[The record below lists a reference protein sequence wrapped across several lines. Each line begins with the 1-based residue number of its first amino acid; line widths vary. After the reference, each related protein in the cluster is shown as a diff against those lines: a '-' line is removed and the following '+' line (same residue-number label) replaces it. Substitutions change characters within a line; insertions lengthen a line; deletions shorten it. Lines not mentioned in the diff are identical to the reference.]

1 MKLSIAIIDDEIHA
15 IETLRYDLAEN
26 HSDETEI
33 LFSTT
38 HPVEGAKRIRSE
50 KPDLLFLD
58 VDMPGLSGLELIQL
72 IDDLPTRVVFTTAH
86 MEYAIK
92 AVETIA
98 SGYLL
103 KPVQTMDLQRIIE
116 KIKSEKELVL
126 LDQPLSGKIAVPDF
140 DGVELVSVDSI
151 IYCKSDSNYCEL
163 KLMDSRKIT
172 ASKTLGYFEGMLPS
186 GQFIRIHKSYMINVH
201 QIKKYLKRNGGE
213 LVMSNN
219 DVLPV
224 SRNCKSEILKLIQT
238 SI

>member
-1 MKLSIAIIDDEIHA
+1 MKLTAAIIDDEKHA

-26 HSDETEI
+26 HKDEIEI

-38 HPVEGAKRIRSE
+38 NPVEGAKRIRTE

-103 KPVQTMDLQRIIE
+103 KPVQAEDLQRIIE
-116 KIKSEKELVL
+116 KVKNEKASAMASFSI
-126 LDQPLSGKIAVPDF
+126 SGKIPFADT
-140 DGVELVSVDSI
+140 DGIELIAYEDI
-151 IYCKSDSNYCEL
+151 IYLKSDSNYCEL
-163 KLMDSRKIT
+163 KLTGNRKKL
-172 ASKTLGYFEGMLPS
+172 ASKTLKYFEEILPS
-186 GQFIRIHKSYMINVH
+186 GQFFRIHKSYLINIQQV
-201 QIKKYLKRNGGE
+201 KKYLKRDGGE
-213 LVMSNN
+213 LLMSNN
-219 DVLPV
+219 EVLPV
-224 SRNCKSEILKLIQT
+224 SRNNRLEILKLIQNH
-238 SI
+238 I

>member
-1 MKLSIAIIDDEIHA
+1 MKLTAAIIDDEKHA

-26 HSDETEI
+26 HKDEIEI

-38 HPVEGAKRIRSE
+38 NPVEGAKRIRTE

-103 KPVQTMDLQRIIE
+103 KPVQADDLKRIIE
-116 KIKSEKELVL
+116 KVKREKELTFL
-126 LDQPLSGKIAVPDF
+126 EQPISGKIAVPDF
-140 DGVELVSVDSI
+140 NGIELVPYQEIVF
-151 IYCKSDSNYCEL
+151 CKSDSNYCEL
-163 KLMDSRKIT
+163 KLTNNRKII
-172 ASKTLGYFEGMLPS
+172 ASKTLKYFEEMLPAS
-186 GQFIRIHKSYMINVH
+186 QFIRIHKSYLVNIQH
-201 QIKKYLKRNGGE
+201 LKKYLKRNGGE

-219 DVLPV
+219 DILPV
-224 SRNCKSEILKLIQT
+224 SRNHRTEILKLIQT
-238 SI
+238 

>member
-1 MKLSIAIIDDEIHA
+1 MKLTAAIIDDEKHA

-26 HSDETEI
+26 HSNEVEI
-33 LFSTT
+33 LFSSTN
-38 HPVEGAKRIRSE
+38 PVEGTKRIRTE

-103 KPVQTMDLQRIIE
+103 KPVQADDLKRIIE
-116 KIKSEKELVL
+116 KIKREKELTFL
-126 LDQPLSGKIAVPDF
+126 EQPISGKIAVPDLN
-140 DGVELVSVDSI
+140 GIELVPYQEIVF
-151 IYCKSDSNYCEL
+151 CKSDSNYCEL
-163 KLMDSRKIT
+163 KLTNNRKII
-172 ASKTLGYFEGMLPS
+172 ASKTLKYFEEMLPAS
-186 GQFIRIHKSYMINVH
+186 QFIRIHKSYLVNIQ

-224 SRNCKSEILKLIQT
+224 SRNHHTEILKLIQT
-238 SI
+238 YL

>member
-1 MKLSIAIIDDEIHA
+1 MKLTAAIIDDEKHA

-26 HSDETEI
+26 HKDEIEI

-38 HPVEGAKRIRSE
+38 NPVEGAKRIRTE
-50 KPDLLFLD
+50 KPELLFLD

-86 MEYAIK
+86 LEYAIK

-103 KPVQTMDLQRIIE
+103 KPVQVEDLQRIIE
-116 KIKSEKELVL
+116 KITSEKETILQE
-126 LDQPLSGKIAVPDF
+126 QPFSGRIAVPDL
-140 DGVELVSVDSI
+140 DGVELVPIEKI
-151 IYCKSDSNYCEL
+151 IYCKSDSNYCEIWL
-163 KLMDSRKIT
+163 TDNRKIL
-172 ASKTLGYFEGMLPS
+172 ASKTLGYFEGMLPAR
-186 GQFIRIHKSYMINVH
+186 QFIRIHKSYMINIH

-224 SRNCKSEILKLIQT
+224 SRNSKAEILRLIQT
-238 SI
+238 YL

>member
-1 MKLSIAIIDDEIHA
+1 MKLTAAIIDDEKHA

-26 HSDETEI
+26 HKDEIEI

-38 HPVEGAKRIRSE
+38 NPVEGAKRIRTE

-103 KPVQTMDLQRIIE
+103 KPVQADDLKRIIE
-116 KIKSEKELVL
+116 KVKREKELTFL
-126 LDQPLSGKIAVPDF
+126 EQPISGKIAVPI
-140 DGVELVSVDSI
+140 S
-151 IYCKSDSNYCEL
+151 
-163 KLMDSRKIT
+163 M
-172 ASKTLGYFEGMLPS
+172 
-186 GQFIRIHKSYMINVH
+186 
-201 QIKKYLKRNGGE
+201 
-213 LVMSNN
+213 
-219 DVLPV
+219 VLSWFLTRRLCFV
-224 SRNCKSEILKLIQT
+224 SRIVIIVS
-238 SI
+238 

>member
-1 MKLSIAIIDDEIHA
+1 MKLTAAIIDDEKHA

-26 HSDETEI
+26 HKDEIEI

-38 HPVEGAKRIRSE
+38 NPVEGAKRIRTE

-103 KPVQTMDLQRIIE
+103 KP
-116 KIKSEKELVL
+116 
-126 LDQPLSGKIAVPDF
+126 
-140 DGVELVSVDSI
+140 
-151 IYCKSDSNYCEL
+151 
-163 KLMDSRKIT
+163 
-172 ASKTLGYFEGMLPS
+172 
-186 GQFIRIHKSYMINVH
+186 
-201 QIKKYLKRNGGE
+201 
-213 LVMSNN
+213 
-219 DVLPV
+219 
-224 SRNCKSEILKLIQT
+224 
-238 SI
+238 

>member
-1 MKLSIAIIDDEIHA
+1 MKLTAAIIDDEQHA

-26 HSDETEI
+26 HKDEIEI

-38 HPVEGAKRIRSE
+38 NPVEGTKRIRTE

-86 MEYAIK
+86 QEYAIK

-103 KPVQTMDLQRIIE
+103 KPVQAEDLQRIIE
-116 KIKSEKELVL
+116 KVKSDNASGRAEFSI
-126 LDQPLSGKIAVPDF
+126 SGKIPVADI
-140 DGVELVSVDSI
+140 DGIELISCEDI
-151 IYCKSDSNYCEL
+151 IYLKSDSNYCEL
-163 KLMDSRKIT
+163 KLTGNRKKM
-172 ASKTLGYFEGMLPS
+172 ASKTLKYFEEILPS
-186 GQFIRIHKSYMINVH
+186 GRFFRIHKSYLINIQQV
-201 QIKKYLKRNGGE
+201 KKYLKRDGGV
-213 LVMSNN
+213 LLMSNN

-224 SRNCKSEILKLIQT
+224 SRNIRLEVLKLIQ
-238 SI
+238 SHI

>member
-1 MKLSIAIIDDEIHA
+1 MKLTVAIIDDEKHA
-15 IETLRYDLAEN
+15 IETLRYDLTEN
-26 HSDETEI
+26 HKDEIEI

-38 HPVEGAKRIRSE
+38 NPVEGAKRIRTE

-103 KPVQTMDLQRIIE
+103 KPVQADDLQRIIA
-116 KIKSEKELVL
+116 KVKSEKA
-126 LDQPLSGKIAVPDF
+126 SSKAKFSFTGKISVA
-140 DGVELVSVDSI
+140 DGDGIELISYEDI
-151 IYCKSDSNYCEL
+151 IYLKSDSNYCEL
-163 KLMDSRKIT
+163 KLIDNRKKV
-172 ASKTLGYFEGMLPS
+172 ASKTMKYFEEILP
-186 GQFIRIHKSYMINVH
+186 GDRFFRIHKSYLVNIH
-201 QIKKYLKRNGGE
+201 QVKKYLKREGGE
-213 LVMSNN
+213 LLMSNN

-224 SRNCKSEILKLIQT
+224 SRNSRLQILKLIQNHL
-238 SI
+238 

>member
-1 MKLSIAIIDDEIHA
+1 MKLSIAIIDDEKHA
-15 IETLRYDLAEN
+15 IETLRFDLLEN
-26 HSDETEI
+26 HGDEVEI

-38 HPVEGAKRIRSE
+38 HPVEGAKRIRIE

-58 VDMPGLSGLELIQL
+58 VDMPGLSGLELIEL

-86 MEYAIK
+86 TEYALK

-103 KPVQTMDLQRIIE
+103 KPVQTDDLQRIIE
-116 KIKSEKELVL
+116 KIKSEKELRL
-126 LDQPLSGKIAVPDF
+126 LDQPFSGKIAVHDH
-140 DGVELVSVDSI
+140 DGIELVPVDDI

-163 KLMDSRKIT
+163 RLRDSRILT
-172 ASKTLGYFEGMLPS
+172 ASKTLGYYGGILPA
-186 GQFIRIHKSYMINVH
+186 GQFIRIHKSYMINIH

-224 SRNCKSEILKLIQT
+224 SRNCKAEILRLIQT
-238 SI
+238 SL